1 MADGVTIDKV
11 NIEVESNSSKADS
24 KLNILANTIKKLK
37 GATSEGTKGL
47 EKFGNSMKLLRVGAT
62 VAAISRLA
70 KTIKGF
76 VDTSSKYISSMN
88 YFNTTMGKMKDTA
101 TDFINTMSKEFYLDP
116 SDLMNYMASF
126 NSLIKGFG
134 IGSEAA
140 YTMSKNLTQLSYD
153 LAAFKGITIQ
163 DAMQKLKSG
172 ISGELEPMRAIGIAL
187 DQNTLQEVANSLGI
201 DRKVNSMTR
210 AQKTELLY
218 YQIMKRTAEAQ
229 NYFGKTLIT
238 PATALQVLR
247 QQFTQLGRAVGN
259 IFIPILMAAVPYI
272 MAITQVLTQL
282 AQAIA
287 NFFGFEIAD
296 YKISSGLEDISGG
309 IGDIGDNADK
319 TAKKVKGMIAP
330 FDELNVIDFPDT
342 KSGGADTSMGG
353 GSLGIELPNY
363 DMVSD
368 GKLQKQVE
376 KIKKSLEGIKPLLIA
391 IGAAIGV
398 IVGYKLITKI
408 GVLFEALKNT
418 QGMLGSV
425 KTILSG
431 LLGFIGGF
439 GLGMII
445 DSITNGN
452 RELSETIKLI
462 GFIASAVVG
471 LIGLFTGNFV
481 LAFAGLGAAIGLASQ
496 SVSGATQEVEL
507 FKQSSSTVAEALQP
521 TFDALS
527 STQAIVD
534 KFNWTKLS
542 PSTEEIEQLQTNF
555 QTVIDTYQ
563 ATIEK
568 QWALA
573 LSAVEARTD
582 LTKEE
587 KEEQKKIIN
596 DYYTG
601 ILKTSEQKE
610 KNVTDIISKALKENR
625 SLTGEELQLIYNI
638 QEEYAKKNTELLSD
652 NAEDM
657 TNIWDNWNRHKK
669 NIDVDTAASIIK
681 NSVDVK
687 NKTIDE
693 AEKTYQEQ
701 LKYWQG
707 MKKDGTA
714 EMKQLADNNIAA
726 AQRQRDEVIKAAE
739 EQHLS
744 LVQEMDQQN
753 SNVISKIDVSTGE
766 QMKFWKRLWT
776 NLKDGVK
783 GSMTNIDGY
792 TLKTE
797 EKISKL
803 NETIDK
809 TTNYLEN
816 INSSKA
822 TTQLSD
828 LKIGVEK
835 SDGSIRN
842 MNKSLDNTITKLNKL
857 KSVKVK
863 VTYSNNTSDIKGY
876 ATGGFPETGQLFYAR
891 ESGPEMIG
899 QIGHQ
904 TAVANNDQI
913 TSGIASAVYKAFS
926 AATSGKSDN
935 PQLINVNIGNRRV
948 YEGYGSYQTRQANK
962 YGVSTVTV

>member
-11 NIEVESNSSKADS
+11 NIEIESNSSKTGS
-24 KLNILANTIKKLK
+24 KLDILANTIKKLK

-47 EKFGNSMKLLRVGAT
+47 DKFGNSMKLLRVGAT
-62 VAAISRLA
+62 VMAISRLA

-76 VDTSSKYISSMN
+76 VDTSSKYVSSMN

-101 TDFINTMSKEFYLDP
+101 TDFVNTMSKDFYLDP

-201 DRKVNSMTR
+201 DKKVNSMTR

-247 QQFTQLGRAVGN
+247 QQFTQLGRAIGN

-287 NFFGFEIAD
+287 NFFGFELAD
-296 YKISSGLEDISGG
+296 YSISSGLEDISSGIGG
-309 IGDIGDNADK
+309 IGDEADA
-319 TAKKVKGMIAP
+319 TAKKVKGMLAP
-330 FDELNVIDFPDT
+330 FDELNVIDFPDP
-342 KSGGADTSMGG
+342 KSGGAGSATGG
-353 GSLGIELPNY
+353 GSLGIDLPNY

-376 KIKKSLEGIKPLLIA
+376 KIKKSLQGIKPLITAIA
-391 IGAAIGV
+391 SGIGV
-398 IVGYKLITKI
+398 IAAYKLVSKLGAI
-408 GVLFEALKNT
+408 FEGSKAIAT
-418 QGMLGSV
+418 TLGGLQTV
-425 KTILSG
+425 LSG
-431 LLGFIGGF
+431 IAGFIGGF
-439 GLGMII
+439 GLGLII
-445 DSITNGN
+445 DNITNGN
-452 RELSETIKLI
+452 RELSETLKLI
-462 GFIASAVVG
+462 GFISSAVVG

-481 LAFAGLGAAIGLASQ
+481 LAFAGIGTAIGLASQ
-496 SVSGATQEVEL
+496 SVNAATQEVDL
-507 FKQSSSTVAEALQP
+507 FKQSTSTVKEALQP
-521 TFDALS
+521 TFDALT
-527 STQAIVD
+527 STQEIVD

-625 SLTGEELQLIYNI
+625 SLTGEELQAIYEI

-652 NAEDM
+652 NTEDM
-657 TNIWDNWNRHKK
+657 QNIWDNWNTKKK
-669 NIDVDTAASIIK
+669 NIDVKTAADIIK
-681 NSVDVK
+681 NSADVK
-687 NKTIDE
+687 NKTIED

-739 EQHLS
+739 EQHLQ
-744 LVQEMDQQN
+744 LVQEMDKQN
-753 SNVISKIDVSTGE
+753 SDIISKIDVSTGK
-766 QMKFWKRLWT
+766 QMGFWEKLWT

-809 TTNYLEN
+809 TTNYLDN

-835 SDGSIRN
+835 STKSIRD
-842 MNKSLDNTITKLNKL
+842 MNTNLDSTVTKLNKL
-857 KSVKVK
+857 KSVNVK
-863 VTYSNNTSDIKGY
+863 ITYSNNTSNIKGY
-876 ATGGFPETGQLFYAR
+876 ATGGFPESGQLFYAR
-891 ESGPEMIG
+891 EDGPEMVG

-913 TSGIASAVYKAFS
+913 TSGIASAVYKAFV
-926 AATSGKSDN
+926 AATGNKSDN
-935 PQLINVNIGNRRV
+935 PQLINVNIGNRKV